1 LGKNKLSRFRDLETI
16 ERVFQ
21 PPFDEVF
28 EKDYRLKGK
37 WSVDVFQNVNP
48 LILELGCGKGEYAV
62 GLARRYPERNF
73 AGVDIKGARIW
84 KGARTAND
92 EGLRNVAFLR
102 TQIDFITSF
111 FGRNEVDEIW
121 ITFPDPQEKKRRRKK
136 RLTGALFLNR
146 YRQFLKDDG
155 VVHLK
160 TDNRPLYQ
168 YTLKLANY
176 NELTVE
182 RYSENLYKEKWEDES
197 VAIQTYYESRFL
209 EEGSP
214 IHYIQFLL
222 PADREIKELP
232 DDTE

>member
-1 LGKNKLSRFRDLETI
+1 MSRFRDLETI